1 MGQIKPTATLCGK
14 PHESEDA
21 HQSRIR
27 YGEGKAQKRDTL
39 KHRNTRP
46 CLACFRSE
54 MIIIITIIVGYDNN
68 TPFLSPC
75 IRKAEHFNCAW
86 KTHTRR
92 KRQCFRSEMIIIITI
107 IVGYDNNTPFLSPCI
122 RKAEHFNC
130 AWKTHTRRKRQ
141 CYLFTYLWLE
151 KITSSPEWTCS
162 LTFSSVFRQEWL
174 ERTPGLEAFW
184 KKYKESVQEMLDAME
199 TEAKVG
205 RVFFSLS
212 LELTRTRIFIFR
224 YLTF

>member
-21 HQSRIR
+21 HLSRIR
-27 YGEGKAQKRDTL
+27 YGEGKAQKRHTL

-54 MIIIITIIVGYDNN
+54 MMIIIMIIMGYDNN
-68 TPFLSPC
+68 TPCLSPC
-75 IRKAEHFNCAW
+75 IRKAEHFNCVW
-86 KTHTRR
+86 KTHTG
-92 KRQCFRSEMIIIITI
+92 S
-107 IVGYDNNTPFLSPCI
+107 
-122 RKAEHFNC
+122 
-130 AWKTHTRRKRQ
+130 KRQ

-151 KITSSPEWTCS
+151 KITSSLEWTCS

-184 KKYKESVQEMLDAME
+184 KKYKESVQDMLAAME
-199 TEAKVG
+199 SEAKVG
-205 RVFFSLS
+205 RVFYSLV
-212 LELTRTRIFIFR
+212 LEMTRTRIFIFR

>member
-27 YGEGKAQKRDTL
+27 DGEGKAQERHTL
-39 KHRNTRP
+39 KHRNTGP
-46 CLACFRSE
+46 CLACFGSE
-54 MIIIITIIVGYDNN
+54 MIIIIIMIIVGYDNN
-68 TPFLSPC
+68 TPFFCPC
-75 IRKAEHFNCAW
+75 IRKAQPFNCVW
-86 KTHTRR
+86 KTHTG
-92 KRQCFRSEMIIIITI
+92 S
-107 IVGYDNNTPFLSPCI
+107 
-122 RKAEHFNC
+122 
-130 AWKTHTRRKRQ
+130 KRQ
-141 CYLFTYLWLE
+141 CYLFTSLWLE
-151 KITSSPEWTCS
+151 KIPSSPEWICS

-184 KKYKESVQEMLDAME
+184 KKYKESVQDMLDAME

-205 RVFFSLS
+205 RVFYSLV
-212 LELTRTRIFIFR
+212 LEMTRTRIFIFR